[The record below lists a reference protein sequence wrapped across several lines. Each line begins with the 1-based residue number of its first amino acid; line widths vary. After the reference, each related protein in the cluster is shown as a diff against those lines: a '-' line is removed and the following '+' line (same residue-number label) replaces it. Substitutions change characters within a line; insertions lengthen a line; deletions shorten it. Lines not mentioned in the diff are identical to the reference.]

1 MEFNPCRGIERNPE
15 YPRDRYVS
23 TQEMKALQ
31 ACCPE
36 WLALY
41 LDLKYITGLRQSDLL
56 KLRLEDF
63 GPTGL
68 SLTIS
73 KTGRGAQRRGQ
84 QRVLFKM
91 NPALHSL
98 GKIFEERQQCLAT
111 IKCQSRT
118 TLLFSTATG
127 NLRRYN
133 EFKTAWQRAW
143 RRLWKTTPSMSY
155 FTEHDVRAKT
165 ATDANSSGLDATHL
179 LVHNDKRTTKAHL
192 CGRLL
197 LELEPLPAPMKS
209 LT

>member
-1 MEFNPCRGIERNPE
+1 MRALPERVYFKHGAYYYVTPEVLSTMNRVFDKYVKEVIPTKAPRTQSDNLKEMKNLRPVFGDMRPMDVKPRHITQYLALRTAKVRGNREIALLQHVFKKALNWGVVEFNPCRGIERNPE

-23 TQEMKALQ
+23 TLELKALQ

-41 LDLKYITGLRQSDLL
+41 LELKYITGLRQSDLL

-68 SLTIS
+68 SLTIA

-98 GKIFEERQQCLAT
+98 
-111 IKCQSRT
+111 
-118 TLLFSTATG
+118 
-127 NLRRYN
+127 
-133 EFKTAWQRAW
+133 
-143 RRLWKTTPSMSY
+143 WKR
-155 FTEHDVRAKT
+155 F
-165 ATDANSSGLDATHL
+165 
-179 LVHNDKRTTKAHL
+179 
-192 CGRLL
+192 
-197 LELEPLPAPMKS
+197 
-209 LT
+209 